1 MLTNKNGFSGLQYRI
16 FRYARKSES
25 RMLYVLE
32 KDGGFM
38 KKLYTLCVCTL
49 LAGAV
54 FLSCN
59 NSVSPETPQ
68 QADNKEKLYGSYWG
82 HLFVGSIKADMCLVV
97 EADKIDLNST
107 FMSFSYPL
115 ISYKDVGNG
124 KWLVNCYSEGEEKEM
139 KNNEPSTHVR
149 LLFDT
154 TSTPFTCEPNIIPM
168 AGIADFLP
176 VVKGK
181 AYEDEYAEVGEI
193 TDPPSKTY
201 KVGSVEFNMRRLP
214 AVKGAQLGYKDET
227 GFMDFSDNMPYT
239 ADLSAYSIG
248 ETEVTQELWQE
259 IMGSN
264 PSFFDNSG
272 KKQLPIIE
280 NEYLVDTKVALGEKQ
295 EKRPVESVSFFQM
308 IAFCNKL
315 SHKLDLEPC
324 YTVKVG
330 GTPIDFKTFDISQ
343 IPTERNEDWMGVEMD
358 MSKNGFRLPTEAE
371 WEWAAKGGKGNTAW
385 AGTNK
390 MTMLKYYAWYS
401 NATGGDSGEK
411 THEVKK
417 KKPNGYGLYDMSGNV
432 DEVCWDVY
440 ENKTPKDGLTDPTGA
455 EYPVDQ
461 RGNRSQRGGNWFFNI
476 KSCRIAMRSPSPDV
490 EESNIYAGLRL
501 VKRGD

>member
-1 MLTNKNGFSGLQYRI
+1 
-16 FRYARKSES
+16 
-25 RMLYVLE
+25 
-32 KDGGFM
+32 M
-38 KKLYTLCVCTL
+38 KKLYTFCVCAL
-49 LAGAV
+49 LAAAGTV

-59 NSVSPETPQ
+59 NAPSSDDLT
-68 QADNKEKLYGSYWG
+68 KEDLYGSYWG
-82 HLFVGSIKADMCLVV
+82 HLFVGSINADMCLVV
-97 EADKIDLNST
+97 QADKIDLNST

-139 KNNEPSTHVR
+139 KNNELSTHVR

-176 VVKGK
+176 VVKGRP
-181 AYEDEYAEVGEI
+181 YEGEYSKDDDI

-201 KVGSVEFNMRRLP
+201 KVGSVEFGMRQLP

-239 ADLSAYSIG
+239 ANLSAYSIG
-248 ETEVTQELWQE
+248 ETEVTQELWKE
-259 IMGSN
+259 VMGSN

-315 SHKLDLEPC
+315 SIKLGLQPC
-324 YTVKVG
+324 YTVKGV
-330 GTPIDFKTFDISQ
+330 DFKELKAEDIPMGQ
-343 IPTERNEDWMGVEMD
+343 NADWMGVKVD

-390 MTMLKYYAWYS
+390 MTMLKYYAWY
-401 NATGGDSGEK
+401 NDRTGGDSGER

-440 ENKTPKDGLTDPTGA
+440 ENTTPPDGLTDPMGA
-455 EYPVDQ
+455 EKPVDQ
-461 RGNRSQRGGNWFFNI
+461 RVNRSQRGGNWFFNT

>member
-1 MLTNKNGFSGLQYRI
+1 
-16 FRYARKSES
+16 
-25 RMLYVLE
+25 
-32 KDGGFM
+32 M
-38 KKLYTLCVCTL
+38 KKLYTFCVCAL
-49 LAGAV
+49 LAAAGTV

-59 NSVSPETPQ
+59 NAPSSDDLT
-68 QADNKEKLYGSYWG
+68 KEDLYGSYWG
-82 HLFVGSIKADMCLVV
+82 HLFVGSINADMCLVV
-97 EADKIDLNST
+97 QADKIDLNST

-139 KNNEPSTHVR
+139 KNNELSKHVR

-154 TSTPFTCEPNIIPM
+154 TNIPFTCEPNIIPM

-176 VVKGK
+176 VVKGRP
-181 AYEDEYAEVGEI
+181 YEGEYSKDDDI

-201 KVGSVEFNMRRLP
+201 TVGSVEFTMRQLP

-239 ADLSAYSIG
+239 ANLSAYSIG
-248 ETEVTQELWQE
+248 ETEVTQELWKE
-259 IMGSN
+259 VMGSN

-272 KKQLPIIE
+272 KKQLPLIE

-315 SHKLDLEPC
+315 SIKFGLQPC
-324 YTVKVG
+324 YTVKDKDNG
-330 GTPIDFKTFDISQ
+330 DQPIKFETFDVSK
-343 IPTERNEDWMGVEMD
+343 IPTDKDERWLGVEVD

-390 MTMLKYYAWYS
+390 MTMLKYYAWY
-401 NATGGDSGEK
+401 NDRTGGDSGEK

-432 DEVCWDVY
+432 GEVCWDVY
-440 ENKTPKDGLTDPTGA
+440 ENTTPPDGLTDPTGA
-455 EYPVDQ
+455 EKPVDQ
-461 RGNRSQRGGNWFFNI
+461 RVNRSQRGGNWFFNT

>member
-1 MLTNKNGFSGLQYRI
+1 
-16 FRYARKSES
+16 
-25 RMLYVLE
+25 
-32 KDGGFM
+32 M
-38 KKLYTLCVCTL
+38 KKLYTFCVCAL
-49 LAGAV
+49 LAAAGTV

-59 NSVSPETPQ
+59 NASSSDDLT
-68 QADNKEKLYGSYWG
+68 KEDLYGSYWG
-82 HLFVGSIKADMCLVV
+82 HLFVGSINADMCLVV
-97 EADKIDLNST
+97 QADKIDLNST

-154 TSTPFTCEPNIIPM
+154 TNIPFTCEPNIIPM

-176 VVKGK
+176 VVKGRP
-181 AYEDEYAEVGEI
+181 YEGEYSKDDDI

-201 KVGSVEFNMRRLP
+201 KVGSVEFTMRQLP

-239 ADLSAYSIG
+239 ANLSAYSIG
-248 ETEVTQELWQE
+248 ETEVTQELWKE
-259 IMGSN
+259 VMGSN

-315 SHKLDLEPC
+315 SIKLGLQPC
-324 YTVKVG
+324 YTVKGV
-330 GTPIDFKTFDISQ
+330 DFKELKAED
-343 IPTERNEDWMGVEMD
+343 IPTGQNADWMGVEMD

-371 WEWAAKGGKGNTAW
+371 WEWAAKGGKGNIAW

-390 MTMLKYYAWYS
+390 MTMLKYYAWY
-401 NATGGDSGEK
+401 NDRTGGDSGER

-440 ENKTPKDGLTDPTGA
+440 ENTTPPDGLTDPMGA
-455 EYPVDQ
+455 EKPVAD
-461 RGNRSQRGGNWFFNI
+461 RDNRSMRGGDWFFNI
-476 KSCRIAMRSPSPDV
+476 KACRIAMRSPGLSIPDQ
-490 EESNIYAGLRL
+490 NGYLGLRL
-501 VKRGD
+501 VKR

>member
-1 MLTNKNGFSGLQYRI
+1 
-16 FRYARKSES
+16 
-25 RMLYVLE
+25 
-32 KDGGFM
+32 M
-38 KKLYTLCVCTL
+38 KKLYTLCICAL
-49 LAGAV
+49 LAAAGTV

-59 NSVSPETPQ
+59 NAPSSDDLT
-68 QADNKEKLYGSYWG
+68 KEDLYGSYWG
-82 HLFVGSIKADMCLVV
+82 HLFVGSINADMCLVV
-97 EADKIDLNST
+97 QADKIDLNST

-154 TSTPFTCEPNIIPM
+154 TNIPFTCEPNIIPM

-176 VVKGK
+176 VVKGRP
-181 AYEDEYAEVGEI
+181 YEGEYSKDDDI

-201 KVGSVEFNMRRLP
+201 TVGSVEFTMRQLP

-239 ADLSAYSIG
+239 ANLSAYSIG
-248 ETEVTQELWQE
+248 ETEVTQELWKE
-259 IMGSN
+259 VMGSN

-272 KKQLPIIE
+272 NKQLPGMDG
-280 NEYLVDTKVALGEKQ
+280 EYLVNTKVALGEEQ
-295 EKRPVESVSFFQM
+295 EKRPVENVSFFQM

-315 SHKLDLEPC
+315 SIKLGLQPC
-324 YTVKVG
+324 YTVKGV
-330 GTPIDFKTFDISQ
+330 DFKELKAED
-343 IPTERNEDWMGVEMD
+343 IPTGQNADWMGVEMD

-371 WEWAAKGGKGNTAW
+371 WEWAAKGGKGNIAW

-390 MTMLKYYAWYS
+390 MTALKYYAWY
-401 NATGGDSGEK
+401 NDKTGGDSGER

-440 ENKTPKDGLTDPTGA
+440 ENTTPPDGLTDPMGA
-455 EYPVDQ
+455 EKPVAQ
-461 RGNRSQRGGNWFFNI
+461 RVNRSQRGGNWFFNT

>member
-1 MLTNKNGFSGLQYRI
+1 
-16 FRYARKSES
+16 
-25 RMLYVLE
+25 
-32 KDGGFM
+32 M
-38 KKLYTLCVCTL
+38 KKLYTFCVCAL
-49 LAGAV
+49 LAAAGTV

-59 NSVSPETPQ
+59 NAPSSDDLT
-68 QADNKEKLYGSYWG
+68 KEDLYGSYWG
-82 HLFVGSIKADMCLVV
+82 HLFVGSINADMCLVV
-97 EADKIDLNST
+97 QADKIDLNST

-124 KWLVNCYSEGEEKEM
+124 KWLVNCYVEGEEKEM
-139 KNNEPSTHVR
+139 KNNELSTHVR

-154 TSTPFTCEPNIIPM
+154 TNIPFTCEPNIIPM

-176 VVKGK
+176 VVKGRP
-181 AYEDEYAEVGEI
+181 YEGEYSKDDDI

-201 KVGSVEFNMRRLP
+201 EVGSVEFDMRQIP

-239 ADLSAYSIG
+239 ANLSAYSIG

-272 KKQLPIIE
+272 KKQLPLIE

-295 EKRPVESVSFFQM
+295 EKRPVENVSFFQM

-315 SHKLDLEPC
+315 SIKLGLQPC
-324 YTVKVG
+324 YTVKGV
-330 GTPIDFKTFDISQ
+330 DFKELKAED
-343 IPTERNEDWMGVEMD
+343 IPTGQNADWMGVKMD

-390 MTMLKYYAWYS
+390 MTMLKYYAWY
-401 NATGGDSGEK
+401 NDRTGGDSGER

-440 ENKTPKDGLTDPTGA
+440 ENTTPPDGLTDPMGA
-455 EYPVDQ
+455 EKPVDQ
-461 RGNRSQRGGNWFFNI
+461 RVNRSQRGGNWFFNT

>member
-1 MLTNKNGFSGLQYRI
+1 
-16 FRYARKSES
+16 
-25 RMLYVLE
+25 
-32 KDGGFM
+32 M
-38 KKLYTLCVCTL
+38 KKLYTFCVCAL
-49 LAGAV
+49 LAAAGTV

-59 NSVSPETPQ
+59 NAPSSDDLT
-68 QADNKEKLYGSYWG
+68 KEDLYGSYWG
-82 HLFVGSIKADMCLVV
+82 HLFVGPINADMCLVV
-97 EADKIDLNST
+97 QADKIDVNST
-107 FMSFSYPL
+107 AMSFSYPL
-115 ISYKDVGNG
+115 ISYKDVGDG
-124 KWLVNCYSEGEEKEM
+124 KWLVNCYSKGEEEKM
-139 KNNEPSTHVR
+139 KNNEPSMHVR

-176 VVKGK
+176 VVKGRP
-181 AYEDEYAEVGEI
+181 YEGEYS
-193 TDPPSKTY
+193 DDSSKLPSKTY
-201 KVGSVEFNMRRLP
+201 KVGSVAFNMRQLP
-214 AVKGAQLGYKDET
+214 AVKGAQLGYKDVT

-239 ADLSAYSIG
+239 ANLSAYSIG

-259 IMGSN
+259 VMGSN

-272 KKQLPIIE
+272 NKPLPGIDGYE
-280 NEYLVDTKVALGEKQ
+280 VNTKVASGEEQ
-295 EKRPVESVSFFQM
+295 EKRPVENVSFFQM

-315 SHKLDLEPC
+315 SIKLDLEPC

-371 WEWAAKGGKGNTAW
+371 WEWAAKGGKGNIAW
-385 AGTNK
+385 AGTNR
-390 MTMLKYYAWYS
+390 TTALKCYAWYN
-401 NATGGDSGEK
+401 NATGGDSGER

-417 KKPNGYGLYDMSGNV
+417 KTPNGYGLYDMSGNV

-440 ENKTPKDGLTDPTGA
+440 EDTTPPDGLTDPKGA
-455 EYPVDQ
+455 EKPVAE
-461 RGNRSQRGGNWFFNI
+461 RSNRSQRGGDWFLNT
-476 KSCRIAMRSPSPDV
+476 KSCRIAMRSPSLNV
-490 EESNIYAGLRL
+490 EEASEFAGLRL

>member
-1 MLTNKNGFSGLQYRI
+1 
-16 FRYARKSES
+16 
-25 RMLYVLE
+25 
-32 KDGGFM
+32 M
-38 KKLYTLCVCTL
+38 KKLYTFCVCAL
-49 LAGAV
+49 LAAAGTV

-59 NSVSPETPQ
+59 NAPSSDDLT
-68 QADNKEKLYGSYWG
+68 KEDLYGSYWG
-82 HLFVGSIKADMCLVV
+82 HLFVGSINADMCLVV
-97 EADKIDLNST
+97 QADKIDLNST

-124 KWLVNCYSEGEEKEM
+124 KWLVNCYVEGEEKEM
-139 KNNEPSTHVR
+139 KNNELSTHVR

-154 TSTPFTCEPNIIPM
+154 TNIPFTCEPNIIPM

-176 VVKGK
+176 VVKGRP
-181 AYEDEYAEVGEI
+181 YEGEYSKDDDI

-201 KVGSVEFNMRRLP
+201 TVGSVEFTMRQLP

-239 ADLSAYSIG
+239 ANLSAYSIG
-248 ETEVTQELWQE
+248 ETEVTQELWKE
-259 IMGSN
+259 VMGSN

-315 SHKLDLEPC
+315 SIKLGLQPC
-324 YTVKVG
+324 YTVKGV
-330 GTPIDFKTFDISQ
+330 DFKELKAED
-343 IPTERNEDWMGVEMD
+343 IPTGQNADWMGVEMD

-390 MTMLKYYAWYS
+390 MTMLKYYAWY
-401 NATGGDSGEK
+401 NDRTGGDSGER

-440 ENKTPKDGLTDPTGA
+440 ENTTPPDGLTDPTGA
-455 EYPVDQ
+455 EKPVDQ
-461 RGNRSQRGGNWFFNI
+461 RVNRSQRGGNWFFNT

>member
-1 MLTNKNGFSGLQYRI
+1 
-16 FRYARKSES
+16 
-25 RMLYVLE
+25 
-32 KDGGFM
+32 M
-38 KKLYTLCVCTL
+38 KKLYTFCVCAL
-49 LAGAV
+49 LAAAGTV

-59 NSVSPETPQ
+59 NAPSSDDLT
-68 QADNKEKLYGSYWG
+68 KEDLYGSYWG
-82 HLFVGSIKADMCLVV
+82 HLFVGSINADMCLVV
-97 EADKIDLNST
+97 QADKIDLNST

-154 TSTPFTCEPNIIPM
+154 TNIPFTCEPNIIPM

-176 VVKGK
+176 VVKGRP
-181 AYEDEYAEVGEI
+181 YEGEYSKDDDI

-201 KVGSVEFNMRRLP
+201 KVGSVEFTMRQLP

-239 ADLSAYSIG
+239 ANLSAYSIG
-248 ETEVTQELWQE
+248 ETEVTQELWKE
-259 IMGSN
+259 VMGSN

-315 SHKLDLEPC
+315 SIKLGLQPC
-324 YTVKVG
+324 YTVKGV
-330 GTPIDFKTFDISQ
+330 DFKELKAEDIPMGQ
-343 IPTERNEDWMGVEMD
+343 NADWMGVEMD

-390 MTMLKYYAWYS
+390 MTMLKYYAWY
-401 NATGGDSGEK
+401 NDRTGGDSGER

-440 ENKTPKDGLTDPTGA
+440 ENKTPPDGLTDPMGA
-455 EYPVDQ
+455 EKPVDQ
-461 RGNRSQRGGNWFFNI
+461 RVNRSQRGGNWFFNT

>member
-1 MLTNKNGFSGLQYRI
+1 
-16 FRYARKSES
+16 
-25 RMLYVLE
+25 
-32 KDGGFM
+32 M
-38 KKLYTLCVCTL
+38 KKLYTFCVCAL
-49 LAGAV
+49 LAAAGTV

-59 NSVSPETPQ
+59 NASSSDDLT
-68 QADNKEKLYGSYWG
+68 KEDLYGSYWG
-82 HLFVGSIKADMCLVV
+82 HLFVGSINADMCLVV
-97 EADKIDLNST
+97 QADKIDLNST

-154 TSTPFTCEPNIIPM
+154 TNIPFTCEPNIIPM

-176 VVKGK
+176 VVKGRP
-181 AYEDEYAEVGEI
+181 YEGEYSKDDDI

-201 KVGSVEFNMRRLP
+201 KVGSVEFTMRQLP

-239 ADLSAYSIG
+239 ANLSAYSIG
-248 ETEVTQELWQE
+248 ETEVTQELWKE
-259 IMGSN
+259 VMGSN

-315 SHKLDLEPC
+315 SIKLGLQPC
-324 YTVKVG
+324 YTVKGV
-330 GTPIDFKTFDISQ
+330 DFKELKAED
-343 IPTERNEDWMGVEMD
+343 IPTGQNADWMGVEMD

-390 MTMLKYYAWYS
+390 MTMLKYYAWY
-401 NATGGDSGEK
+401 NDRTGGDSGER

-440 ENKTPKDGLTDPTGA
+440 ENTTPPDGLTDPMGA
-455 EYPVDQ
+455 EKPVDQ
-461 RGNRSQRGGNWFFNI
+461 RVNRSQRGGNWFFNT

>member
-1 MLTNKNGFSGLQYRI
+1 
-16 FRYARKSES
+16 
-25 RMLYVLE
+25 
-32 KDGGFM
+32 M
-38 KKLYTLCVCTL
+38 KKLYTFCVCAL
-49 LAGAV
+49 LAAAGTMFV
-54 FLSCN
+54 SCN
-59 NSVSPETPQ
+59 NASSSDDVS
-68 QADNKEKLYGSYWG
+68 KEDLYGSYWG

-97 EADKIDLNST
+97 QADKIDLNST

-154 TSTPFTCEPNIIPM
+154 TNVPFTCEPNIIPM

-176 VVKGK
+176 VVKGRP
-181 AYEDEYAEVGEI
+181 YEGEYSKDDDI

-201 KVGSVEFNMRRLP
+201 KVGSVEFTMRQLP

-239 ADLSAYSIG
+239 ANLSAYSIG
-248 ETEVTQELWQE
+248 ETEVTQELWKE
-259 IMGSN
+259 VMGSN

-272 KKQLPIIE
+272 KKQLPLIE

-315 SHKLDLEPC
+315 SIKLGLQPC
-324 YTVKVG
+324 YTVKGV
-330 GTPIDFKTFDISQ
+330 DFKELKAEDIPMGQ
-343 IPTERNEDWMGVEMD
+343 NADWMGVEMD

-390 MTMLKYYAWYS
+390 MTMLKYYAWY
-401 NATGGDSGEK
+401 NDRTGGDSGER

-432 DEVCWDVY
+432 GEVCWDVY
-440 ENKTPKDGLTDPTGA
+440 ENTTPPDGLTDPTGA
-455 EYPVDQ
+455 EKPVDD
-461 RGNRSQRGGNWFFNI
+461 RDNRSMRGGDWFFNT
-476 KSCRIAMRSPSPDV
+476 KSCRIAMRSPSPNV
-490 EESNIYAGLRL
+490 WEPLVYTGLRL

>member
-1 MLTNKNGFSGLQYRI
+1 
-16 FRYARKSES
+16 
-25 RMLYVLE
+25 
-32 KDGGFM
+32 M
-38 KKLYTLCVCTL
+38 KKLYTFCVCAL
-49 LAGAV
+49 LAAAGTV

-59 NSVSPETPQ
+59 NAPSSDDLT
-68 QADNKEKLYGSYWG
+68 KEDLYGSYWG

-176 VVKGK
+176 VVKGRP
-181 AYEDEYAEVGEI
+181 YEGEYSKDDDI
-193 TDPPSKTY
+193 TDLPSKTY
-201 KVGSVEFNMRRLP
+201 TVGSVEFTMRQIP
-214 AVKGAQLGYKDET
+214 AVKGAQLGYKDVT

-239 ADLSAYSIG
+239 ANLSAYSIG
-248 ETEVTQELWQE
+248 ETEVTQELWKE
-259 IMGSN
+259 VMGSN

-343 IPTERNEDWMGVEMD
+343 IPTGRNEDWMGVEMD

-371 WEWAAKGGKGNTAW
+371 WEWAAKGGKNDKW
-385 AGTNK
+385 AGTSNESE
-390 MTMLKYYAWYS
+390 LKKYAWYFSSS
-401 NATGGDSGEK
+401 NSK
-411 THEVKK
+411 THQVKLK
-417 KKPNGYGLYDMSGNV
+417 LPNGYGLYDMNGNV
-432 DEVCWDVY
+432 SEWCWDFSTTLPDPV
-440 ENKTPKDGLTDPTGA
+440 PKDYAGPGADYYLDPS
-455 EYPVDQ
+455 VV
-461 RGNRSQRGGNWFFNI
+461 RGGGFNTDARAATCGYRGLGNQAEKKEI
-476 KSCRIAMRSPSPDV
+476 SC
-490 EESNIYAGLRL
+490 GLRL
-501 VKRGD
+501 VSRP

>member
-1 MLTNKNGFSGLQYRI
+1 
-16 FRYARKSES
+16 
-25 RMLYVLE
+25 
-32 KDGGFM
+32 M
-38 KKLYTLCVCTL
+38 KKLYTFCVCAL
-49 LAGAV
+49 LAAAGTV

-59 NSVSPETPQ
+59 NAPSSDDLT
-68 QADNKEKLYGSYWG
+68 KEDLYGSYWG
-82 HLFVGSIKADMCLVV
+82 HLFVGSINADMCLVV
-97 EADKIDLNST
+97 QADKIDLNST

-139 KNNEPSTHVR
+139 KNNELSTHVR

-154 TSTPFTCEPNIIPM
+154 TNVPFTCEPNIIPM

-176 VVKGK
+176 VVKGRP
-181 AYEDEYAEVGEI
+181 YEGEYSKDDDI

-201 KVGSVEFNMRRLP
+201 TVGSVEFTMRQLP

-239 ADLSAYSIG
+239 ANLSAYSIG
-248 ETEVTQELWQE
+248 ETEVTQELWKE
-259 IMGSN
+259 VMGSN

-272 KKQLPIIE
+272 KKQLPLIE

-315 SHKLDLEPC
+315 SIKLGLQPC
-324 YTVKVG
+324 YTVKGV
-330 GTPIDFKTFDISQ
+330 DFKELKAEDIPMGQ
-343 IPTERNEDWMGVEMD
+343 NADWMGVEMD

-390 MTMLKYYAWYS
+390 MTMLKYYAWY
-401 NATGGDSGEK
+401 NDRTGGDSGER

-440 ENKTPKDGLTDPTGA
+440 ENTTPPDGLTDPMGA
-455 EYPVDQ
+455 EKPVDQ
-461 RGNRSQRGGNWFFNI
+461 RVNRSQRGGNWFFNT

>member
-1 MLTNKNGFSGLQYRI
+1 
-16 FRYARKSES
+16 
-25 RMLYVLE
+25 
-32 KDGGFM
+32 M
-38 KKLYTLCVCTL
+38 KKLYTFCVCAL
-49 LAGAV
+49 LAAAGTV

-59 NSVSPETPQ
+59 NASSSDDLT
-68 QADNKEKLYGSYWG
+68 KEDLYGSYWG
-82 HLFVGSIKADMCLVV
+82 HLFVGSINADMCLVV
-97 EADKIDLNST
+97 QADKIDLNST

-139 KNNEPSTHVR
+139 KNNELSKHVR

-154 TSTPFTCEPNIIPM
+154 TNIPFTCEPNIIPM

-176 VVKGK
+176 VVKGRP
-181 AYEDEYAEVGEI
+181 YEGEYSKDDDI

-201 KVGSVEFNMRRLP
+201 KVGSVEFTMRQLP

-239 ADLSAYSIG
+239 ANLSAYSIG
-248 ETEVTQELWQE
+248 ETEVTQELWKE
-259 IMGSN
+259 VMGSN

-272 KKQLPIIE
+272 KKQLPIIK

-315 SHKLDLEPC
+315 SIKLGLQPC
-324 YTVKVG
+324 YTVKGV
-330 GTPIDFKTFDISQ
+330 DFKELKAED
-343 IPTERNEDWMGVEMD
+343 IPTGQNADWMGVEMD

-390 MTMLKYYAWYS
+390 MTMLKYYAWY
-401 NATGGDSGEK
+401 NDKTGGDSGEK

-440 ENKTPKDGLTDPTGA
+440 ENTTPPDGLTDPMGA
-455 EYPVDQ
+455 EKPVDQ
-461 RGNRSQRGGNWFFNI
+461 RVNRSQRGGNWFFNT

>member
-1 MLTNKNGFSGLQYRI
+1 MLTNKKNY
-16 FRYARKSES
+16 
-25 RMLYVLE
+25 
-32 KDGGFM
+32 GGFM
-38 KKLYTLCVCTL
+38 KKLYTLCICAL
-49 LAGAV
+49 LAAAGTV

-59 NSVSPETPQ
+59 NASSSDDLT
-68 QADNKEKLYGSYWG
+68 KEDLYGSYWG
-82 HLFVGSIKADMCLVV
+82 HLFVGSINADMCLVV
-97 EADKIDLNST
+97 QADKVDLNST

-115 ISYKDVGNG
+115 ISYKDLGDG
-124 KWLVNCYSEGEEKEM
+124 RWLVNCYSEGEEEKM
-139 KNNEPSTHVR
+139 KNNELSTHVR

-154 TSTPFTCEPNIIPM
+154 TNIPYTCEPNIIPM

-176 VVKGK
+176 VVKGRP
-181 AYEDEYAEVGEI
+181 YEGEYSKDDS
-193 TDPPSKTY
+193 TDLPSKTY
-201 KVGSVEFNMRRLP
+201 TVGSVEFDMRQIP
-214 AVKGAQLGYKDET
+214 AVKGAQLGYKDVT

-239 ADLSAYSIG
+239 ANLSAYSIG

-272 KKQLPIIE
+272 KKQLPGMDG
-280 NEYLVDTKVALGEKQ
+280 EYLVNTKVALGEEQ
-295 EKRPVESVSFFQM
+295 EKRPVENVSFFQM

-315 SHKLDLEPC
+315 SIKLGFDPC

-330 GTPIDFKTFDISQ
+330 GTPIDFATFDVSQ
-343 IPTERNEDWMGVEMD
+343 IPTEKNEDWMGVEMD

-371 WEWAAKGGKGNTAW
+371 WEWAAKGGKGNIAW

-390 MTMLKYYAWYS
+390 QTALKYYAWY
-401 NATGGDSGEK
+401 NDKTGGDSGER

-432 DEVCWDVY
+432 GEVCWDVY
-440 ENKTPKDGLTDPTGA
+440 ENKTPPNGLTDPTGA
-455 EYPVDQ
+455 ECPAAD
-461 RGNRSQRGGNWFFNI
+461 RDNRSMRGGDWFFNT
-476 KSCRIAMRSPSPDV
+476 KSCRIAMRSNSPHV
-490 EESNIYAGLRL
+490 SEPVIFVGLRL

>member
-1 MLTNKNGFSGLQYRI
+1 
-16 FRYARKSES
+16 
-25 RMLYVLE
+25 
-32 KDGGFM
+32 M
-38 KKLYTLCVCTL
+38 KKLYTFCVCAL
-49 LAGAV
+49 LAAAGTV

-59 NSVSPETPQ
+59 NAPSSDDLT
-68 QADNKEKLYGSYWG
+68 KEDLYGSYWG
-82 HLFVGSIKADMCLVV
+82 HLFVGSINADMCLVV
-97 EADKIDLNST
+97 QADKIDLNST

-124 KWLVNCYSEGEEKEM
+124 KWLVNCYVEGEEKEM
-139 KNNEPSTHVR
+139 KNNELSTHVR

-154 TSTPFTCEPNIIPM
+154 TNIPFTCEPNIIPM

-176 VVKGK
+176 VVKGRP
-181 AYEDEYAEVGEI
+181 YEGEYSKDDDI

-201 KVGSVEFNMRRLP
+201 KVGSVEFTMRQLP

-239 ADLSAYSIG
+239 ANLSAYSIG
-248 ETEVTQELWQE
+248 ETEVTQELWKE
-259 IMGSN
+259 VMGSN

-315 SHKLDLEPC
+315 SIKLGLQPC
-324 YTVKVG
+324 YTVKGV
-330 GTPIDFKTFDISQ
+330 DFKELKAED
-343 IPTERNEDWMGVEMD
+343 IPTGQNADWMGVKMD

-390 MTMLKYYAWYS
+390 MTMLKYYAWY
-401 NATGGDSGEK
+401 NDRTGGDSGER

-440 ENKTPKDGLTDPTGA
+440 ENTTPPDGLTDPMGA
-455 EYPVDQ
+455 EKPVDQ
-461 RGNRSQRGGNWFFNI
+461 RVNRSQRGGNWFFNT